1 MIRAITPRI
10 TMNELPVVESSM
22 RSERLIMIKANVHTF
37 LHKRVISLEYLLEIQ
52 IQRSGTN
59 EAKIRIFS
67 SSETP

>member
-22 RSERLIMIKANVHTF
+22 RREIIIMINPNVPTF
-37 LHKRVISLEYLLEIQ
+37 LHKRVMSLVYLLEIQ
-52 IQRSGTN
+52 IPRSGTN

-67 SSETP
+67 SSEIP